1 MNPARRTV
9 LRFRGTP
16 VELLDYLK
24 SPALVI
30 SWLFELSEADLA
42 EYEWELTRSISRH
55 PAGKGLGR

>member
-1 MNPARRTV
+1 MRKTV

-24 SPALVI
+24 SPALVVR
-30 SWLFELSEADLA
+30 WLSEPDLA

-55 PAGKGLGR
+55 PAGKKLGA